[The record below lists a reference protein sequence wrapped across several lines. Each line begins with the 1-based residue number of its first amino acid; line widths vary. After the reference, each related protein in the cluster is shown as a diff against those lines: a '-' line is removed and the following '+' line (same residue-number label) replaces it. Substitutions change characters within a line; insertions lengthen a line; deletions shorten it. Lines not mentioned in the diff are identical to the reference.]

1 MEATEVDPDDL
12 FLTPEDSN
20 LVRRAYSGLLL
31 VWQQGGLDTKSIP
44 IVFMNDLTGHV
55 MAAWTSNPSAT
66 GCELI
71 HLAATSL
78 EFVWLLFEHRGQI
91 TATEHSELMGY
102 GSNILQVVRAID
114 QRISSKD
121 QRYKMAQMLT
131 VTETVGLA
139 GRLVL
144 SALDQGNKLQN
155 TDKHK
160 KLLKEISLME
170 GAIKKSAAAAPELFT
185 DSKFEWAKVFAY
197 LESLVAQ
204 ITELEPNKEKTQYIR
219 LAFKTWSRHASVLR
233 DAQESQKCAHPRCAQ
248 SDTREMALRVRYI
261 CERCGSAAY
270 CNLNCQ
276 QR

>member
-31 VWQQGGLDTKSIP
+31 VWRRGGLDTKSIP
-44 IVFMNDLTGHV
+44 IVFMNNLAGHV

-66 GCELI
+66 VCELI
-71 HLAATSL
+71 RLAATSL

-91 TATEHSELMGY
+91 TATEHSQLMGY
-102 GSNILQVVRAID
+102 GSHILQVVRAID
-114 QRISSKD
+114 QRISSKE

-131 VTETVGLA
+131 ITETVGLA

-185 DSKFEWAKVFAY
+185 DSKLEWAKVFLH
-197 LESLVAQ
+197 LESLAAQ

-219 LAFKTWSRHASVLR
+219 LAFKTWSRHASVLQ
-233 DAQESQKCAHPRCAQ
+233 DAQEVQKCAHPHCAQ